1 MVSSSV
7 TPRPP
12 PPAAASGWAGLP
24 RDVLWSV
31 FVRVGQ
37 RDVLRG
43 AGLVC
48 AAWWRF
54 ARDEAALWRRVDLT
68 EPDGDD
74 DDDDAAEDGEGDLS
88 DSDVSFGYLFDD
100 PPIYEDTPGCK
111 ATAPAAVDRGAAQ
124 CETIEDREDTP
135 AGWKATAPAAVD
147 RGAGQCEI
155 IEGRDD
161 TPGWKAMALAA
172 VGRSAGQCEA
182 FWSRADEE
190 VLLYLADRAPSLKS
204 LRVTPHNDVSS
215 EAFIEI
221 IKKFPLLEELQ
232 LVLKSDVY
240 NHATKHKE
248 RSTYSW
254 AELLQSACASCSH
267 LQHFTVRHVGREWH
281 AAGYYQWKSSPKPF
295 SIPTMH
301 SLHSLKLYGG
311 SFTKDVVINIVEH
324 CPSLKSLDISD
335 VPCLDP
341 RDDDLRNKCSR
352 IKDLSF
358 PSEVYDSDSDRS
370 YDSDSDEG
378 ECCCGG
384 WL

>member
-281 AAGYYQWKSSPKPF
+281 AAGYYQWKSSPKP
-295 SIPTMH
+295 
-301 SLHSLKLYGG
+301 
-311 SFTKDVVINIVEH
+311 
-324 CPSLKSLDISD
+324 
-335 VPCLDP
+335 
-341 RDDDLRNKCSR
+341 
-352 IKDLSF
+352 
-358 PSEVYDSDSDRS
+358 
-370 YDSDSDEG
+370 
-378 ECCCGG
+378 
-384 WL
+384 